1 MKVLFVS
8 PEVSPI
14 VRTGGLGDVVG
25 SLPIALQAMG
35 IDVRILCPLHRQC
48 KDMDVRFFRKKLG
61 LELGA
66 QTIPLRIG
74 QTTLGKFDIPVY
86 LVENDAL
93 FDRPGIYADEE
104 GDYTDNSTRACVLS
118 KSAVLLEKVTGWT
131 PEVFHAHDW
140 MAAPTAAYLNQLSF
154 GKKVRKIGK
163 SVLTIHNLEHQGVFS
178 QRDFVLSGLPP
189 EYSGIDGFEHQG
201 SMNLLKGGIQ
211 HADKITTVS
220 PTYASEVRTKAFGQ
234 GLEES
239 LKYRGADLVGILN
252 GIDQDSWNPQ
262 RDPALPSPIDPL
274 DPSAGKK
281 ACKSSLL
288 EEMKLPPGSRA
299 PLFGVVSRLYRQKG
313 LDLLLRILPSLM
325 SNSKANF
332 VILGSGDGK
341 EEQAFRELARAYP
354 SRIGVFI
361 GFDDGLARRIFAGT
375 DFFLMPSRFE
385 PCGLAQQYAMR
396 YGSLPIGRRTG
407 GLADT
412 IIHYSRST
420 RRANGFLFE
429 KANPSSFAKVVNRAI
444 RLFQNPRKF
453 ASIQGNAL
461 QSPCSWESAARQY
474 ADVYAWAMEI
484 PSKEK

>member
-1 MKVLFVS
+1 
-8 PEVSPI
+8 
-14 VRTGGLGDVVG
+14 
-25 SLPIALQAMG
+25 
-35 IDVRILCPLHRQC
+35 
-48 KDMDVRFFRKKLG
+48 
-61 LELGA
+61 
-66 QTIPLRIG
+66 
-74 QTTLGKFDIPVY
+74 
-86 LVENDAL
+86 
-93 FDRPGIYADEE
+93 
-104 GDYTDNSTRACVLS
+104 
-118 KSAVLLEKVTGWT
+118 
-131 PEVFHAHDW
+131 

-281 ACKSSLL
+281 ACKRSLL
-288 EEMKLPPGSRA
+288 EEMKLPPGSKA

-325 SNSKANF
+325 SNSRPTSLYWGVAK
-332 VILGSGDGK
+332 GK
-341 EEQAFRELARAYP
+341 KSRLFGNWRAYP

-420 RRANGFLFE
+420 
-429 KANPSSFAKVVNRAI
+429 K
-444 RLFQNPRKF
+444 
-453 ASIQGNAL
+453 
-461 QSPCSWESAARQY
+461 
-474 ADVYAWAMEI
+474 
-484 PSKEK
+484 